1 MGVPKRS
8 ILQDFTIYKT
18 NNIMKKKWAW
28 WFWATSNGYTNRDKL
43 KKNVKWKTIDNIAVE
58 PPDNHDFTSLVGL
71 LWRNFQFRFH
81 INNTNGH

>member
-1 MGVPKRS
+1 VPLEWVCQKDLS

-43 KKNVKWKTIDNIAVE
+43 KKNVK
-58 PPDNHDFTSLVGL
+58 
-71 LWRNFQFRFH
+71 
-81 INNTNGH
+81 